1 MALVCYHGSNAHII
15 NQERAD
21 FILKTIA
28 DPDRRKVIGSI
39 KDQFKTAI
47 QISEETGLTLN
58 KVYKKIHDLSDRN
71 VLISS
76 AKINSRG
83 KKEFVYK
90 SKIRKV
96 LVEFEDDVLDVQIY
110 TNLRD

>member
-1 MALVCYHGSNAHII
+1 MALVCYHGNNPHVI

-28 DPDRRKVIGSI
+28 DPDRRKVIASI
-39 KDQFKTAI
+39 KNEFKTAI
-47 QISEETGLTLN
+47 QISKETGITLN
-58 KVYKKIHDLSDRN
+58 KVYKKIHELTSRN

-76 AKINSRG
+76 SKINSRG
-83 KKEFVYK
+83 KKEFSYK

-96 LVEFEDDVLDVQIY
+96 LVEFEDDILDVQIY